1 MDSVLRKLNELYQKK
16 KSVGLTEE
24 ERTEEAKLREIYL
37 KQIRNNFKAQLD
49 NIEIQDKEDDKCD
62 KKLN

>member
-24 ERTEEAKLREIYL
+24 ERIEEAKLREIYL
-37 KQIRNNFKAQLD
+37 KQIRNNFKTQLD
-49 NIEIQDKEDDKCD
+49 NIEFQDKEDGKCD
-62 KKLN
+62 EKLN